1 MENTLR
7 PEDEAGGVMVAV
19 GYVRCAVDGVETE
32 EAVEAQKAK
41 IQEFAEGHTIKV
53 IDWHVDVGYSGNNLN
68 RPALQTLLTGAQ
80 MPDCGFNMVLVSA
93 LNRLS
98 RRAHDVVTVRT
109 ALSESEIRLVSV
121 AEAEFE
127 PMEKFAS
134 DMLKAMDG
142 FYRESQAQVTG
153 HGLLQAAQKGYCV
166 VARAPYGYRKVEVN
180 DGGQRRSK
188 LEIDPETAEVV
199 RAMYDRAGEGASP
212 RVIATELNNTG
223 VPSPSGGTWD
233 SRKVRRILLNSVYA
247 GVIVIGK
254 NSDAPFEV
262 LNAHLKIVCRAV
274 VEKVR
279 ELLQL
284 AVRKAN
290 PRQG

>member
-1 MENTLR
+1 MDKVLKSDGDHES
-7 PEDEAGGVMVAV
+7 VMLAV
-19 GYVRCAVDGVETE
+19 GYIRLAVGGVEAE
-32 EAVEAQKAK
+32 AAVEAQKAK
-41 IQEFAEGHTIKV
+41 IQEFADGHGIKV
-53 IDWHVDVGYSGNNLN
+53 IDWHVDVGYSGNDLN
-68 RPALQTLLTGAQ
+68 RPALQAMLTGAQ

-98 RRAHDVVTVRT
+98 RRAHDVVTVGT
-109 ALSESEIRLVSV
+109 ALSESAIRLVSV
-121 AEAEFE
+121 TESEFE

-142 FYRESQAQVTG
+142 FYRGNQAQVTRQ
-153 HGLLQAAQKGYCV
+153 GLLQAAQKGYCV
-166 VARAPYGYRKVEVN
+166 VARAPYGYRKVEVD
-180 DGGQRRSK
+180 DGSHRRSR

-199 RAMYDRAGEGASP
+199 RAMYDLAVQGTSLRA
-212 RVIATELNNTG
+212 IATELNGNG

-233 SRKVRRILLNSVYA
+233 SKKVRRILLNPVYA

-254 NSDAPFEV
+254 DSDVPFEV
-262 LNAHLKIVCRAV
+262 LNAHLKIVCRTV
-274 VEKVR
+274 LEKVR